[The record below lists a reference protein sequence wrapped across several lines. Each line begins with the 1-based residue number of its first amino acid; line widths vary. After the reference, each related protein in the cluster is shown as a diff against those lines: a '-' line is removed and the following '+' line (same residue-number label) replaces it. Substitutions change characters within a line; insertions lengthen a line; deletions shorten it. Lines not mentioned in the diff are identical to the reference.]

1 MWRARWPTC
10 TQRPS
15 LPCPHPAPLRPPCPL
30 QRTPFSDGLP
40 QESLAAQSDPPEP
53 AWQKPSLSDP
63 ESPRCFLPTAN
74 KNPLSFMSLCCLS
87 VTCPGHL
94 WAGAA
99 DKAHRPLGAPGCPPA
114 LRALALWGLAPLRGV
129 AGMGTGREWSL
140 QGGLGLGGCH
150 GLSPRLVCGPH
161 PLGSVQRAGVLMGSF
176 RTDTAPRK
184 PCLGPAVKHVHPTQ
198 HPGGTPETTAVLM
211 LGPPKF
217 PPGCQH
223 RRHLPYTLTHLATSP
238 GV

>member
-40 QESLAAQSDPPEP
+40 QESLAARSDPPEP
-53 AWQKPSLSDP
+53 AWRKPSLSDP
-63 ESPRCFLPTAN
+63 ESPRCFLPAAN

-129 AGMGTGREWSL
+129 AGVETGGEWSL

-150 GLSPRLVCGPH
+150 GLSPRLVCGPTH
-161 PLGSVQRAGVLMGSF
+161 LAVCAYGEHRHCSQEALF
-176 RTDTAPRK
+176 RTCSEARAP
-184 PCLGPAVKHVHPTQ
+184 HPT
-198 HPGGTPETTAVLM
+198 PAGTPETTAGLM

-217 PPGCQH
+217 PPSCQH
-223 RRHLPYTLTHLATSP
+223 RRHLPCTLTH
-238 GV
+238 